1 MSSVRAPCSLLASL
15 CIVAIPPGVAS
26 FSGPIA
32 AVRGGRRAFASV
44 SSMAKKASKSSSN
57 NANDD
62 GGILMILSPAKTLDL
77 SPFEPPSSDT
87 FPALSMP
94 DCDAAKTKLVAEAM
108 KARSKKELEK
118 LLSISANLAA
128 TSHQYWSDF
137 DPSGA
142 DEDSTKP
149 AIYSFSGA
157 AYKGLDIATMN
168 SVEALQYMQNNLRI
182 HSQRSRDF
190 RGHRRV
196 PNDPAEPTDPRKNA
210 ECNEANEE

>member
-1 MSSVRAPCSLLASL
+1 MHAAVLHFLPLLVMSGRPCSLLASL
-15 CIVAIPPGVAS
+15 CIVAIPRGAS

-32 AVRGGRRAFASV
+32 VRGGQRTFASV
-44 SSMAKKASKSSSN
+44 SSMAKKSSSN

-157 AYKGLDIATMN
+157 AYKGLDIATME
-168 SVEALQYMQNNLRI
+168 SVEALQYMQNNLRS

-190 RGHRRV
+190 RGH
-196 PNDPAEPTDPRKNA
+196 
-210 ECNEANEE
+210 